1 MVYSTV
7 DRSCGLCD
15 VVNIVKAKKDV
26 CPERSGESKPAA
38 KSQTNMATE
47 PKLTAKSAATFTAK
61 KATHQTV
68 ADTKAAV
75 DAFIAGLDHPFK
87 KEISLLRAAVLAAD
101 PTIEEGVKWNAPSFR
116 TTEYFATIH
125 LRSKIG
131 IGLVLH
137 LGAKMKDVPPEG
149 LVIDDPAASLKWLGK
164 DRALVE
170 FASAEELAA
179 KIPALQALLQQ
190 WLRYV

>member
-1 MVYSTV
+1 M
-7 DRSCGLCD
+7 
-15 VVNIVKAKKDV
+15 NI
-26 CPERSGESKPAA
+26 
-38 KSQTNMATE
+38 TTE
-47 PKLTAKSAATFTAK
+47 PKLNAKSAATFTTK
-61 KATHQTV
+61 KVKHQTV

-87 KEISLLRAAVLAAD
+87 TEISLLREAVLAAD

-116 TTEYFATIH
+116 TTEYFATTH

-131 IGLVLH
+131 VGLVLH
-137 LGAKMKDVPPEG
+137 LGAKMKDVPVDG
-149 LVIDDPAASLKWLGK
+149 LMIDDPAALLKWLGK

-170 FASAEELAA
+170 FASAVEMEA